1 MKVVFSHWVSFF
13 IWIMNIYT
21 ISMILIM
28 GMQMNNAGS
37 FHSQVI
43 HRLESSYYS
52 SEVIKQCEVKAK
64 ELGYSLKIEEETIYQ
79 DRKDIKVSL
88 TYKIHIPLLMINRSE
103 TLVGYAR

>member
-1 MKVVFSHWVSFF
+1 
-13 IWIMNIYT
+13 
-21 ISMILIM
+21 MILIL
-28 GMQMNNAGS
+28 GIQINNAGS

-52 SEVIKQCEVKAK
+52 SEVIKECEESAK
-64 ELGYSLKIEEETIYQ
+64 EYGYSLKIEEETIYD

-88 TYKIHIPLLMINRSE
+88 TYKIHIPLLRINHSE